1 MLPEMGGNPGPPA
14 QTATQTRF
22 SADGF
27 WWWDGSQ
34 WRPAMSEDRLWRW
47 TGSTW
52 EPARPGGSA
61 SSSGGTLWVVIGA
74 VVVVV
79 ILVGVIAAAVL
90 YFAGP
95 DISNVFSN
103 LVTAPSSP

>member
-1 MLPEMGGNPGPPA
+1 MLPAMGGNPAPPA
-14 QTATQTRF
+14 QTTSQTRF

-47 TGSTW
+47 SGSTW
-52 EPARPGGSA
+52 EPARTAGGSGSGA
-61 SSSGGTLWVVIGA
+61 SLGIMIGVLA
-74 VVVVV
+74 G
-79 ILVGVIAAAVL
+79 ILVLVAAITFAVI

-103 LVTAPSSP
+103 LVATPSSP

>member
-1 MLPEMGGNPGPPA
+1 MLQAMGEIPGSPA
-14 QTATQTRF
+14 QTLPQTRF

-52 EPARPGGSA
+52 EPARPGSGSG
-61 SSSGGTLWVVIGA
+61 SGGSLGILIGVLA
-74 VVVVV
+74 G
-79 ILVGVIAAAVL
+79 ILVLMAAITFAVI

-103 LVTAPSSP
+103 LVTTHSSP

>member
-1 MLPEMGGNPGPPA
+1 MVRTPDAAP
-14 QTATQTRF
+14 QTSTQTRF

-52 EPARPGGSA
+52 EPARTGGSA
-61 SSSGGTLWVVIGA
+61 SSSGGSIG
-74 VVVVV
+74 
-79 ILVGVIAAAVL
+79 ILIAILLGIFILAGVITAAVI
-90 YFAGP
+90 YFAGAQ
-95 DISNVFSN
+95 IANTFSN
-103 LVTAPSSP
+103 LVMTPSSP

>member
-1 MLPEMGGNPGPPA
+1 MHILDFKRRAADMTVADLA
-14 QTATQTRF
+14 QQ
-22 SADGF
+22 SGI
-27 WWWDGSQ
+27 
-34 WRPAMSEDRLWRW
+34 SEDRLWRW

-61 SSSGGTLWVVIGA
+61 STSGGTVWIVIG
-74 VVVVV
+74 VLVGVV
-79 ILVGVIAAAVL
+79 ILVGAIAAAVL

-103 LVTAPSSP
+103 LVTTPSSP

>member
-1 MLPEMGGNPGPPA
+1 MV
-14 QTATQTRF
+14 QTPDAAPQTSTQTRF

-27 WWWDGSQ
+27 WWWDGAQ

-52 EPARPGGSA
+52 EPARTSGSA
-61 SSSGGTLWVVIGA
+61 APGSPSGGTFWIA
-74 VVVVV
+74 VGGRVAIV
-79 ILVGVIAAAVL
+79 ILVGVLAAAIL

-95 DISNVFSN
+95 QISNVFSN
-103 LVTAPSSP
+103 LVTTPSSP

>member
-1 MLPEMGGNPGPPA
+1 MV
-14 QTATQTRF
+14 QTSDAAPQTPTQTRF

-52 EPARPGGSA
+52 EPARAGGSA
-61 SSSGGTLWVVIGA
+61 SSSKGSIGILIA
-74 VVVVV
+74 ILVGVF
-79 ILVGVIAAAVL
+79 ILVGVITAAVI
-90 YFAGP
+90 YFAGAQ
-95 DISNVFSN
+95 IVNTYSN
-103 LVTAPSSP
+103 LVLTPSSP